1 MTNIVSQICCVKVV
15 LSSCKHV
22 YSRSDVVIAS
32 VLDIV
37 AVRLY
42 FEFCSLVS

>member
-22 YSRSDVVIAS
+22 YSRSDVIAS